1 MASKPAPKKAPPAK
15 TTPAKKPAAPKKAAG
30 TAVPAPKNIAAGANK
45 VKAEPEKEA
54 ETRAVPKPPGRP
66 SIYNPELAAQ
76 ICEHIAQGKSLRT
89 IAEMEGMP
97 HQATIMAWL
106 DGSRPEFS
114 EQYARAREAQAD
126 KLAEET
132 LLIADESSQDTYVDA
147 DGNVKTNTEAIQR
160 SKLRVDTRK
169 WLASKMAPKKYGD
182 KVAIGGAD
190 DLGPVQTVT
199 REMTDAE
206 RAVRLSRA
214 INDNPAALQALLAA
228 IAKKGA
234 AK

>member
-1 MASKPAPKKAPPAK
+1 MASKPAPKKAPPKAS
-15 TTPAKKPAAPKKAAG
+15 TKPAAPKKAAG
-30 TAVPAPKNIAAGANK
+30 AAVSTAKKVAAGANK
-45 VKAEPEKEA
+45 EKAKLF
-54 ETRAVPKPPGRP
+54 GRP

-106 DGSRPEFS
+106 DGSHPDFS

-199 REMTDAE
+199 KEMTDAE

-214 INDNPAALQALLAA
+214 INDNPAALQALAA
-228 IAKKGA
+228 ALAKKAA

>member
-1 MASKPAPKKAPPAK
+1 MASKPAPKKAPTKAS
-15 TTPAKKPAAPKKAAG
+15 TKPAAPKKAAG
-30 TAVPAPKNIAAGANK
+30 AAVSTAKKVAAGANK
-45 VKAEPEKEA
+45 EKAKLF
-54 ETRAVPKPPGRP
+54 GRP

-106 DGSRPEFS
+106 DGSHPDFS

-199 REMTDAE
+199 KEMTDAE

>member
-15 TTPAKKPAAPKKAAG
+15 KPQAKKPAARKSAAGIDAPAKPPKKLG
-30 TAVPAPKNIAAGANK
+30 APS
-45 VKAEPEKEA
+45 
-54 ETRAVPKPPGRP
+54 T
-66 SIYNPELAAQ
+66 YTPELAAA
-76 ICEHIAQGKSLRT
+76 ICEHIAAGKSLRT
-89 IAEMEGMP
+89 IAALDGMP
-97 HQATIMAWL
+97 AQSTIMVWL
-106 DGSRPEFS
+106 DGKHPDFT

-126 KLAEET
+126 KLAEEI
-132 LLIADESSQDTYVDA
+132 LSIADDGRNDTYIDA
-147 DGNVKTNTEAIQR
+147 EGNTKSDTEVIQR
-160 SKLRVDTRK
+160 SKLRVEARK

-182 KVAIGGAD
+182 KMAIGGAD

-199 REMTDAE
+199 KEMTDAE

>member
-1 MASKPAPKKAPPAK
+1 MASKPAPKKAPPKAS
-15 TTPAKKPAAPKKAAG
+15 PKPAAPKKAAG
-30 TAVPAPKNIAAGANK
+30 AAVSTAKKVAAGANK
-45 VKAEPEKEA
+45 EKAKLF
-54 ETRAVPKPPGRP
+54 GRP

-106 DGSRPEFS
+106 DGSHPDFS

-182 KVAIGGAD
+182 KVTQEHTGANGGAIQ
-190 DLGPVQTVT
+190 VASTVT
-199 REMTDAE
+199 F
-206 RAVRLSRA
+206 VRP
-214 INDNPAALQALLAA
+214 PARDEDDE
-228 IAKKGA
+228 
-234 AK
+234 

>member
-1 MASKPAPKKAPPAK
+1 
-15 TTPAKKPAAPKKAAG
+15 
-30 TAVPAPKNIAAGANK
+30 
-45 VKAEPEKEA
+45 
-54 ETRAVPKPPGRP
+54 
-66 SIYNPELAAQ
+66 
-76 ICEHIAQGKSLRT
+76 
-89 IAEMEGMP
+89 
-97 HQATIMAWL
+97 MAWL

-126 KLAEET
+126 KLAEEA
-132 LLIADESSQDTYVDA
+132 LQIADDGRSDTYVDG
-147 DGNVKTNTEAIQR
+147 DGNVKTDTEVIQR

-199 REMTDAE
+199 KEMTDAE
-206 RAVRLSRA
+206 RAVRLARA
-214 INDNPAALQALLAA
+214 INDNPAAMQALVAA
-228 IAKKGA
+228 LSKKAA

>member
-1 MASKPAPKKAPPAK
+1 MLRRRVGSEGGASF
-15 TTPAKKPAAPKKAAG
+15 
-30 TAVPAPKNIAAGANK
+30 
-45 VKAEPEKEA
+45 
-54 ETRAVPKPPGRP
+54 
-66 SIYNPELAAQ
+66 
-76 ICEHIAQGKSLRT
+76 ICGHLLCQRSGQGLQR
-89 IAEMEGMP
+89 
-97 HQATIMAWL
+97 
-106 DGSRPEFS
+106 
-114 EQYARAREAQAD
+114 
-126 KLAEET
+126 
-132 LLIADESSQDTYVDA
+132 SQDTYVDS
-147 DGNVKTNTEAIQR
+147 DGNVKTDTEAIQR

-169 WLASKMAPKKYGD
+169 WLASKKAPRKYGD

-199 REMTDAE
+199 KEITDAE

>member
-1 MASKPAPKKAPPAK
+1 MASKTAPKKAPPKAS
-15 TTPAKKPAAPKKAAG
+15 TKPAASKKAAG
-30 TAVPAPKNIAAGANK
+30 AAVRAAKKIAAGASK
-45 VKAEPEKEA
+45 EKAKLF
-54 ETRAVPKPPGRP
+54 GRP

-89 IAEMEGMP
+89 LAEMEGMP

-106 DGSRPEFS
+106 DGSHPDFS

-132 LLIADESSQDTYVDA
+132 LLIADESSQDTCVDA

-199 REMTDAE
+199 KEMTDAE

-214 INDNPAALQALLAA
+214 INDNPAALQALAA
-228 IAKKGA
+228 ALAKKMA
-234 AK
+234 TK

>member
-1 MASKPAPKKAPPAK
+1 MASKPAPKKAPPKAS
-15 TTPAKKPAAPKKAAG
+15 TKPAAAKKAAG
-30 TAVPAPKNIAAGANK
+30 AAVPTAKKVAAGANK
-45 VKAEPEKEA
+45 EKAKLF
-54 ETRAVPKPPGRP
+54 GRP

-106 DGSRPEFS
+106 DGSHPDFS

-199 REMTDAE
+199 KEMTDAE

-214 INDNPAALQALLAA
+214 INDNPAALQALASAL
-228 IAKKGA
+228 AKKAA

>member
-1 MASKPAPKKAPPAK
+1 MASKPAPKKAPPKAS
-15 TTPAKKPAAPKKAAG
+15 TKPAAAKKAAG
-30 TAVPAPKNIAAGANK
+30 AAVSTAKKVAAGANK
-45 VKAEPEKEA
+45 EKAKLF
-54 ETRAVPKPPGRP
+54 GRP

-106 DGSRPEFS
+106 DGSHPDFS

-190 DLGPVQTVT
+190 DLGPVQTIT
-199 REMTDAE
+199 KEMTDAE

>member
-1 MASKPAPKKAPPAK
+1 MASKPAPKKAPPKAS
-15 TTPAKKPAAPKKAAG
+15 TKPAAPKKAAG
-30 TAVPAPKNIAAGANK
+30 AAVSTAKKVAAGANK
-45 VKAEPEKEA
+45 EKAKLF
-54 ETRAVPKPPGRP
+54 GRP

-106 DGSRPEFS
+106 DGSHPDFS

-147 DGNVKTNTEAIQR
+147 DGSVKTNTEAIQR

-199 REMTDAE
+199 KEMTDAE

>member
-1 MASKPAPKKAPPAK
+1 MASKPAPKKAPPK
-15 TTPAKKPAAPKKAAG
+15 TSTKPAAAKKAAG
-30 TAVPAPKNIAAGANK
+30 AAVSTAKKVAAGANK
-45 VKAEPEKEA
+45 EKAKLF
-54 ETRAVPKPPGRP
+54 GRP

-106 DGSRPEFS
+106 DGSHPDFS

-199 REMTDAE
+199 KEMTDAE

-214 INDNPAALQALLAA
+214 INDNPAALQALMAA